1 MKLFHK
7 LTGERMYTEL
17 VLMFSEAEPVKV
29 LKRMKDFDL
38 LKFIHQNLHSSTE
51 TERLF
56 GHIAETLTW
65 FRLLYLDIRIEKW
78 FVYFLGLLDRLKD
91 AAVKEA
97 LERLAVPARVRERV
111 LEARERYRG
120 VLYIFYKETNL
131 PPSRVYDLL
140 APLQTEAILLVMAKA
155 RQDTAKKYIS
165 LYLMHLRNVKVTITG
180 DDLRTLG
187 IPPGPKY
194 RKLLAKLLDAK
205 LDGEVRNREEEIEF
219 VKNKSTVR

>member
-1 MKLFHK
+1 
-7 LTGERMYTEL
+7 MYNEL

-38 LKFIHQNLHSSTE
+38 LKFIHPNLKSSTE

-140 APLQTEAILLVMAKA
+140 APLQTESILLVMAKA

-194 RKLLAKLLDAK
+194 RKLLAELLDAK

-219 VKNKSTVR
+219 VKKRSTVR